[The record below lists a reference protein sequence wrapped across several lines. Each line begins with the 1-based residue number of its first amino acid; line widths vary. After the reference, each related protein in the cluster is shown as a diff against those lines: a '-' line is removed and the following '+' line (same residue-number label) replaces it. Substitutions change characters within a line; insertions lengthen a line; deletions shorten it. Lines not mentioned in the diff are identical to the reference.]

1 MTTENQDNI
10 IKKMLKYKASVL
22 KCPCCEEIS
31 HMINKL
37 EIEKDRD
44 IDRLMVLRIL
54 NDINKEIEFL
64 I

>member
-1 MTTENQDNI
+1 MTNPTTRARHSNN
-10 IKKMLKYKASVL
+10 KAFNLYK
-22 KCPCCEEIS
+22 EIS